1 MPSLQSGDQLDHYRI
16 ESLVAEGGMASIY
29 RATDLHTGR
38 PVAIKLPHFETES
51 DPVFFD
57 RFRREE
63 EIGKNLDHPG
73 VIKVVAENHRSRL
86 YLVMDWVEGQV
97 LRQVLNE
104 HGKLP
109 VERTVQIVLNIC
121 NALDY
126 IHGQGVVHRDLK
138 PENIFLDEADHIKLI
153 DFGIARKVRARRLTF
168 GNFSK
173 KAGTPDYVS
182 PEQIQGKRGDA
193 RSDLYSLGV
202 ILYEMLTGETPF
214 DGPNPFV
221 TMNNKLV
228 NNPVPPREIDPEISP
243 ELQEIVYR
251 ALERNPVNRY
261 ASASEFAWDLEHRG
275 QIGVAERPEL
285 RDWKRRRTPW
295 KNKLVFYCILAV
307 IPVTLFLLLLYMARH
322 GY

>member
-1 MPSLQSGDQLDHYRI
+1 MPSLKSGDQLDHYRI
-16 ESLVAEGGMASIY
+16 ESPVAEGGMASVY

-38 PVAIKLPHFETES
+38 PVAIKVPHFEAES

-86 YLVMDWVEGQV
+86 YLVMDWVEGQL
-97 LRQVLNE
+97 LRQVLIE

-126 IHGQGVVHRDLK
+126 IHSQGVAHRDLK
-138 PENIFLDEADHIKLI
+138 PENIFLDGADHIKLI
-153 DFGIARKVRARRLTF
+153 DFGIAAKARARRLTF

-173 KAGTPDYVS
+173 KSGTPDYVS
-182 PEQIQGKRGDA
+182 PEQIQGKRGDT

-228 NNPVPPREIDPEISP
+228 NNPVPPREIDPGISP

-261 ASASEFAWDLEHRG
+261 ASASEFASDLKHQEQVG
-275 QIGVAERPEL
+275 AAERPEL
-285 RDWKRRRTPW
+285 RDWKKRRTSW
-295 KNKLVFYCILAV
+295 KNKLLFYCILTL
-307 IPVTLFLLLLYMARH
+307 IPVTLFLLLLYMARR